1 MKAQVLPFPLVPAT
15 WMMLRWSMSALFA
28 LGQSSSEVFEQD
40 IPSGR
45 YDEAI
50 LSYRLC
56 LEFLSGR
63 DFHPDLEHHR
73 ALGQCNLVLRLV

>member
-15 WMMLRWSMSALFA
+15 WMMLRRSMSAVFG
-28 LGQSSSEVFEQD
+28 LGQSNSEVLEQD

-50 LSYRLC
+50 PSFRLC
-56 LEFLSGR
+56 LEFLLSRG
-63 DFHPDLEHHR
+63 FYVCWEYH
-73 ALGQCNLVLRLV
+73 